1 MGAKISS
8 ISELYNPALIHSVS
22 GLAMIGRNIVDT
34 YLSGVNRSVR
44 TGMGMEFSQ
53 YRPYAPGDDLRML
66 DWKLV
71 ARREK
76 YYVRQSEI
84 DSGTTV
90 KFILDCSASMLQESD
105 GLSKLDY
112 AKVIIATLAYLAT
125 QQGDAPGLFALNDQE
140 FVALQPQRRRQQYM
154 QLINLLVSLDGTG
167 NWPTS
172 KSSINDILPG
182 KEKAIIIF
190 VSDMYEKDN
199 ELINSILKLNTSTS
213 DLICLHVTA
222 KEDWEP
228 EFNGYVTL
236 EDYET
241 GERVKVNAESQS
253 ERYTLAWEQYRQA
266 LRHRLLEN
274 HVQYECLKM
283 HEPLSHGLKL
293 FLKKRNGLLR

>member
-1 MGAKISS
+1 MSAKYASV
-8 ISELYNPALIHSVS
+8 SELYNPALIHSVS
-22 GLAMIGRNIVDT
+22 GLAMTGRNIVDT

-53 YRPYAPGDDLRML
+53 YRPYSPGDDLRML

-90 KFILDCSASMLQESD
+90 KFILDCSASMLQASE
-105 GLSKLDY
+105 GLTKLDY
-112 AKVIIATLAYLAT
+112 AKVVIATLAYLAT
-125 QQGDAPGLFALNDQE
+125 QQGDAPGLFALNDQSY
-140 FVALQPQRRRQQYM
+140 VALQPERRRQQYM
-154 QLINLLVSLDGTG
+154 QLINHLVSVDGNG
-167 NWPTS
+167 KWPES
-172 KSSINDILPG
+172 RSRINEIIPR
-182 KEKAIIIF
+182 KEKALIIF
-190 VSDMYEKDN
+190 VSDMYENNN
-199 ELINSILKLNTSTS
+199 ELINSILKSNTSTS
-213 DLICLHVTA
+213 DVICFHITS

-228 EFNGYVTL
+228 DYNGYVTL
-236 EDYET
+236 EDIET
-241 GERVKVNAESQS
+241 GERVKVNAQAQAAD
-253 ERYTLAWEQYRQA
+253 YTHAWEEYRNS